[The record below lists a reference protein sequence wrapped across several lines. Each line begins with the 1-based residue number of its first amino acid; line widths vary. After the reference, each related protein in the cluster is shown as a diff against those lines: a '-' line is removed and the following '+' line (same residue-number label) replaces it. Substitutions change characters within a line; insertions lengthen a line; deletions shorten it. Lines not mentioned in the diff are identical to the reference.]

1 MERDESERMRL
12 TAALPVAIQSGWCAE
27 EPVCTTEA
35 WQIKLRMDSLDAE
48 RRGTSHREKEKAENF
63 SAVSASAVTTP
74 SIIPLII
81 INYYQRSR
89 GPFTS
94 SSQRGD
100 SYTFTELLQ
109 CVCVCVCGRA
119 SFLCLPTVLS
129 LFPTGL
135 VWAMTSRSVVFSAF
149 SFLIAY
155 AMPKCHRHFLLLPFK
170 RASHY
175 G

>member
-94 SSQRGD
+94 SSQRGREGIPTH
-100 SYTFTELLQ
+100 SQ
-109 CVCVCVCGRA
+109 SCCSVCVCVCVGERLFCVCQRVELISNRPSLGNDISECGI
-119 SFLCLPTVLS
+119 FGFFFFDCLCNAQVS
-129 LFPTGL
+129 Q
-135 VWAMTSRSVVFSAF
+135 AISAT
-149 SFLIAY
+149 
-155 AMPKCHRHFLLLPFK
+155 PF
-170 RASHY
+170 
-175 G
+175 